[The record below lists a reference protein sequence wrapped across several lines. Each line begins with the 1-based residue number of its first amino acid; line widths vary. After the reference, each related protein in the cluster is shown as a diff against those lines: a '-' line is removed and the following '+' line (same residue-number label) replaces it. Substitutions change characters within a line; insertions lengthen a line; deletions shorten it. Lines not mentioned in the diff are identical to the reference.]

1 MICQIE
7 SSYFHNVTIFETSDL
22 NNLHQKNKS
31 EIMKFLEREE
41 RDVLKF
47 DRYSV
52 RNVDEMLDDKK
63 KVFEMK
69 LRRNSL
75 YDVN

>member
-7 SSYFHNVTIFETSDL
+7 SSYFHNVTIFETSNL

-31 EIMKFLEREE
+31 EIIKFLEREE

-47 DRYSV
+47 DRFAI
-52 RNVDEMLDDKK
+52 RNVDEMADAKK
-63 KVFEMK
+63 QVFEMK
-69 LRRNSL
+69 LRRN
-75 YDVN
+75 